1 MFVAGLSMCRAGR
14 AELGLTAPRQCLN
27 IIVFHSTVCR
37 CEAVDSITGT
47 RPWTKSVTMMMMM
60 MQCVR
65 SGSDMFNNADD
76 QGQLGPNFNLS
87 LTPDAAAAAS
97 LCASQVP
104 PIWFH

>member
-1 MFVAGLSMCRAGR
+1 
-14 AELGLTAPRQCLN
+14 
-27 IIVFHSTVCR
+27 
-37 CEAVDSITGT
+37 
-47 RPWTKSVTMMMMM
+47 MMMMM

-65 SGSDMFNNADD
+65 SGSDMFNNADN